1 VSSMPRWSMSYWWK
15 RPCGGRE
22 VLRLAV
28 PLVASTCFWTVMNF
42 TDRMFLLW
50 HSNTAMA
57 AALPAGLLHF
67 TILCL
72 PFGIVTYLSTFVA
85 QYHGAGRPHRVGVVL
100 WQGVWLSLAA
110 CPVVLAT
117 VPAAPWAF
125 GLLGHEPE
133 VASAET
139 AYFQAL
145 AFGAGGTLIST
156 AFAAFFIGLG
166 RTAVVMVVEGVACLL
181 NAVLDYAWIFGQ
193 WGLPAWGIEGAAW
206 ATVVAQWS
214 AVAMY
219 GLVLRRVTYRRP
231 YQLVAGCRFDSAMMG
246 RLLRFGSPSGLQF
259 LLETAGFTL
268 LILVVGRLGEEALV
282 ATNLAFNINC
292 LVWMPIG
299 GLGTAVATIVGQQL
313 GRSRPELAAR
323 ATWTAFSIALAYTGT
338 LAVLYILGPDLF
350 LAAHASG
357 IPPERFAGL
366 RSTTILL
373 LQFVAAYSLFDAM
386 NLIFASAIKGAG
398 DTRFVLATALI
409 LSPMPV
415 VASWLGIHWLGA
427 GLVWC
432 WSAVTLGAC
441 LLGIIFLGRFIQGRW
456 RHMRVIEPS
465 LSQPERRRAD
475 RQPAPAVLQLS

>member
-1 VSSMPRWSMSYWWK
+1 
-15 RPCGGRE
+15 
-22 VLRLAV
+22 
-28 PLVASTCFWTVMNF
+28 
-42 TDRMFLLW
+42 MFLLW

-85 QYHGAGRPHRVGVVL
+85 QYHGAERPHRIGLVL
-100 WQGVWLSLAA
+100 WQGIWVSLAA
-110 CPVVLAT
+110 CPLVLLT
-117 VPAAPWAF
+117 NPAAPWVF
-125 GLLGHEPE
+125 DWLGHEPD
-133 VASAET
+133 VASAEA
-139 AYFQAL
+139 AYYQAL

-156 AFAAFFIGLG
+156 AFSAFFIGLG
-166 RTAVVMVVEGVACLL
+166 RTAVVMLVEGVACLF
-181 NAVLDYAWIFGQ
+181 NVALDYAWIFGR

-214 AVAMY
+214 AVVMY
-219 GLVLRRVTYRRP
+219 WLVLRRVSCRRAC
-231 YQLVAGCRFDSAMMG
+231 QLAAGCRFDSAMMA
-246 RLLRFGSPSGLQF
+246 RLLRFGSPSGVQF

-268 LILVVGRLGEEALV
+268 LILVVGKLGEEALV

-299 GLGTAVATIVGQQL
+299 GLATAVATIVGQQL
-313 GRSRPELAAR
+313 GRGRPELATR
-323 ATWTAFSIALAYTGT
+323 ATWTAFSIALLYTGS
-338 LAVLYILGPDLF
+338 LAMMYLLGPDLF
-350 LAAHASG
+350 LVAHASG
-357 IPPERFAGL
+357 MSPERFAGL

-398 DTRFVLATALI
+398 DTRFVLAMALL

-415 VASWLGIHWLGA
+415 AASWLGIHWLGA

-432 WSAVTLGAC
+432 WSAVTLAAC
-441 LLGIIFLGRFIQGRW
+441 LLGIIFLARFVQGRW
-456 RHMRVIEPS
+456 RHMRVIEPNPYEEERRR
-465 LSQPERRRAD
+465 PERR
-475 RQPAPAVLQLS
+475 PAPAVLHVS